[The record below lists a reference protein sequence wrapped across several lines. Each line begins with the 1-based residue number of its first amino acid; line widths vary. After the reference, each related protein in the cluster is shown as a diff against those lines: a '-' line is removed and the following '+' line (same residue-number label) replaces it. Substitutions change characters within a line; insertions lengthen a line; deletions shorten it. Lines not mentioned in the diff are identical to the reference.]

1 MIMRVAR
8 RPVLLAALAGA
19 AVQSGPPN
27 ASAQQPS
34 LFDPSNRE
42 IAENFIRIAFG
53 GDAQTGLAP
62 RQALVK
68 WSKPIEVG
76 IIGSARLRHT
86 SWFER
91 HAGYLTWITGHPIFV
106 VSSGNPNVFVLLADD
121 PVSELAGPLDYYWVS
136 FFSGDRSA
144 ANAEVEKMKLEKPFF
159 GRCIAGWDSQN
170 NLISCFILLSTAH
183 GPTVTWQGIVEEM
196 SQMLGLLGDD
206 DAVAWSIFNDKSP
219 YVDLTPQDVLMLRV
233 LYDRRLVAGMNRDA
247 AKAAAL
253 TVLNDLRPG
262 R

>member
-1 MIMRVAR
+1 MTMKFAR
-8 RPVLLAALAGA
+8 RPLLLTMLAGA
-19 AVQSGPPN
+19 AGLAGPPG
-27 ASAQQPS
+27 ASAQQRS

-53 GDAQTGLAP
+53 GDTQTGSAP
-62 RQALVK
+62 RKALVK

-76 IIGSARLRHT
+76 IIGSAQLRHRW
-86 SWFER
+86 WFER

-106 VSSGNPNVFVLLADD
+106 VSSGNPNAFVLLADD
-121 PVSELAGPLDYYWVS
+121 PVAELSGPLDFYWMG
-136 FFSGDRSA
+136 FFGGDRVA
-144 ANAEVEKMKLEKPFF
+144 ADAQAESMKRDRPFL
-159 GRCIAGWDSQN
+159 GRIFVWWDNQN
-170 NLISCFILLSTAH
+170 NATACFILISTAH
-183 GPTVTWQGIVEEM
+183 GPIATWAAVVEEM
-196 SQMLGLLGDD
+196 SQMLGLFGDD
-206 DAVAWSIFNDKSP
+206 DAVTWSIFNDKSP

-233 LYDRRLVAGMNRDA
+233 LYDRRLVAGMTRDA